1 MTMHR
6 LIQSLS
12 FDQDDIERLVAAY
25 EEALRTLHI
34 SDRDDP
40 INEVIAQRIV
50 EGARA
55 GVLDRMLYARWPS
68 RTLWFRKVRLLNS
81 TPQSLI
87 CLLRQFTPF
96 DWPTHIGSNP
106 SPPRCDVHPLSRVP
120 RGYCPVQGI
129 DALYA
134 LDGAFRQRHT
144 PPEMTGIS
152 PLFLS

>member
-55 GVLDRMLYARWPS
+55 GVLEP
-68 RTLWFRKVRLLNS
+68 
-81 TPQSLI
+81 
-87 CLLRQFTPF
+87 
-96 DWPTHIGSNP
+96 
-106 SPPRCDVHPLSRVP
+106 
-120 RGYCPVQGI
+120 
-129 DALYA
+129 DALCKMA
-134 LDGAFRQRHT
+134 VKDLMV
-144 PPEMTGIS
+144 P
-152 PLFLS
+152 